1 MARDP
6 KRPKQCVLAQV
17 RHSLAK
23 PQPSLRYRIR
33 GGAGEAPKIEW
44 LGTSPVSAD
53 ELLAGASK
61 GGRRDQAA
69 AFLEHS
75 LAAGPRRAREIWTAA
90 KKARLAFR
98 TVQRAKRDLGVR
110 CQRVSCNGRPVSYW
124 LLDDQEL
131 GPGQY
136 DDYEIDR
143 LLGELKKPMRPITRI
158 GPVTPTGDEEYEEER
173 Y

>member
-1 MARDP
+1 M
-6 KRPKQCVLAQV
+6 
-17 RHSLAK
+17 AK

-44 LGTSPVSAD
+44 LGTSPVSSD

-75 LAAGPRRAREIWTAA
+75 LAAGPRRARDIWAAA

-98 TVQRAKRDLGVR
+98 TVQRCKRDLGVR
-110 CQRVSCNGRPVSYW
+110 VQRVSCNGRPVSYW

-136 DDYEIDR
+136 DDYEIDHV
-143 LLGELKKPMRPITRI
+143 LAELKKPI
-158 GPVTPTGDEEYEEER
+158 GPRTRTRAVTPTGDEEYEEDR